1 MRNGLAH
8 TLSLSSAKRRNNVLL
23 ERHRWEKTVFWLKYV
38 TRVIVGVVDS
48 HHVFKGHDSFRS
60 QFRLPTRKPVQ
71 SPRGRRMGI
80 LWLMDLLLGSIAKPH
95 RSCSNHAFMVSTLA
109 YTWHALSFSN
119 SAKLW
124 EQDVTPEKTGEVKKK
139 QIKEARLCR
148 GSTGDFLGEIAAP
161 NLLQ

>member
-1 MRNGLAH
+1 MQNFPVH

-23 ERHRWEKTVFWLKYV
+23 ERHRWEKIVFWLKYV

-48 HHVFKGHDSFRS
+48 HHVFKGHYSFRS
-60 QFRLPTRKPVQ
+60 QFRLPTRNPVQ
-71 SPRGRRMGI
+71 SPRRGSGI

-95 RSCSNHAFMVSTLA
+95 RSCSNHALMDSTLA
-109 YTWHALSFSN
+109 YTWHAFSFSN
-119 SAKLW
+119 SAK
-124 EQDVTPEKTGEVKKK
+124 QDVTPEKTGEVKKK

-161 NLLQ
+161 NSLQ